1 MLSHLSTHNEPASLL
16 RRTGHVWWRI
26 VAVAAFF
33 SSRALLVPAANAGE
47 RPVQL
52 LVTTTPSFFNPV
64 IGQSAQIRL
73 STPRPGNVTVEILDR
88 DRFVVRTLGPV
99 PIDKE
104 TVARWDGKDDAGE
117 VVPDE
122 AYAVRAR
129 LVSER
134 GELVYDPGRDFQPQ
148 PVSIDS
154 TSYSRVDGVLSYRL
168 ERPSRV
174 HIQTGEARPVASG
187 PAQGPVLRTIVDRSP
202 RAGGAVIESWNGMD
216 DSGKV
221 YIPDLQHFAVAIL
234 AVPLPESSLITV
246 GNRSVSFIEY
256 ARRHRAATFTRP
268 RKLAAVAHAHHQGL
282 NAFEDH
288 SPRLVLLPA
297 KRGDSAVW
305 KSSAGKALEFSVE
318 LDKDTAPFFLSQPSS
333 LDVFINTDRVL
344 HVSCRANPCPIR
356 LPAAQVPRGRH
367 RLGVN
372 WSSELGPLGV
382 AVRWVEKP

>member
-1 MLSHLSTHNEPASLL
+1 L
-16 RRTGHVWWRI
+16 
-26 VAVAAFF
+26 
-33 SSRALLVPAANAGE
+33 RALLALAANAGE

-52 LVTTTPSFFNPV
+52 LVTATPAFFNPV
-64 IGQSAQIRL
+64 LGQSAQIRL
-73 STPRPGNVTVEILDR
+73 STSRPGHVTVEILDR
-88 DRFVVRTLGPV
+88 DRFVVRTLDAV

-104 TVARWDGKDDAGE
+104 TVVRWDGKDGAGT

-129 LVSER
+129 FVGDRS
-134 GELVYDPGRDFQPQ
+134 ELVYDPGRNFQPR
-148 PVSIDS
+148 PLSIDS

-174 HIQTGEARPVASG
+174 HIQAGQARPVASG
-187 PAQGPVLRTIVDRSP
+187 PAQGPVLRTIADRAP

-216 DSGKV
+216 ESGRV
-221 YIPDLQHFAVAIL
+221 YIPGLQNFVVAAL

-246 GNRSVSFIEY
+246 GNRSVSFTEY
-256 ARRHRAATFTRP
+256 ARRHRAATLTRP
-268 RKLAAVAHAHHQGL
+268 RKLAATAHAHHQGL
-282 NAFEDH
+282 NAFEDR

-297 KRGDSAVW
+297 KGGDSSIW
-305 KSSAGKALEFSVE
+305 KSGTGKALEFSVE
-318 LDKDTAPFFLSQPSS
+318 LDRDTAPFFLSQPHS
-333 LDVFINTDRVL
+333 LDVFIDADRIVR
-344 HVSCRANPCPIR
+344 VNCRANPCPVR

-372 WSSELGPLGV
+372 WSSELGPVGV

>member
-1 MLSHLSTHNEPASLL
+1 LLSLRVLL
-16 RRTGHVWWRI
+16 
-26 VAVAAFF
+26 
-33 SSRALLVPAANAGE
+33 ALAANAGE

-52 LVTTTPSFFNPV
+52 LVTTTPAFFNPV

-88 DRFVVRTLGPV
+88 DRFVVRTLGAV

-104 TVARWDGKDDAGE
+104 TVVRWDGKDDAGE

-129 LVSER
+129 YAGGGS
-134 GELVYDPGRDFQPQ
+134 ELVYDPGSDFQPQ
-148 PVSIDS
+148 PISIDS

-174 HIQTGEARPVASG
+174 HIQTGQARPVASG
-187 PAQGPVLRTIVDRSP
+187 PAQGPVLRTIVDRAP

-216 DSGKV
+216 ESGKV
-221 YIPDLQHFAVAIL
+221 YIPDLQHFVVAAL

-246 GNRSVSFIEY
+246 GNRHVSFTDY

-268 RKLAAVAHAHHQGL
+268 RRLAAAAHAHHQGL
-282 NAFEDH
+282 NAFEDR
-288 SPRLVLLPA
+288 SPRLALRPA
-297 KRGDSAVW
+297 KGADSPVW
-305 KSSAGKALEFSVE
+305 ASGTGEGLAFSIQ
-318 LDKDTAPFFLSQPSS
+318 LDEDTAPFFLSQPNS
-333 LDVFINTDRVL
+333 LEVFFDVDRVSR
-344 HVSCRANPCPIR
+344 VECRANPCRVR
-356 LPAAQVPRGRH
+356 LPASQVPRGRH

-372 WSSELGPLGV
+372 WSSELGPVGV